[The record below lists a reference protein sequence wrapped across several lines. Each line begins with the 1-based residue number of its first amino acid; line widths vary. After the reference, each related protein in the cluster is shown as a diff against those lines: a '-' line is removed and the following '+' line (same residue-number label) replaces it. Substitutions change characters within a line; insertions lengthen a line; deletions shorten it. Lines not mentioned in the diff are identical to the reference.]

1 MMFSLIFKQY
11 RIKRNV
17 AKRFL
22 LNMQRSTATVQRN
35 VEEGDDVVDTAGEK
49 SALLGEGEYGKGFL
63 TMILYK

>member
-1 MMFSLIFKQY
+1 MMLSLIFKQY

-49 SALLGEGEYGKGFL
+49 SALLGEGEYGKGFVM
-63 TMILYK
+63 MILYK

>member
-49 SALLGEGEYGKGFL
+49 SALLGEGEYGKGFVM
-63 TMILYK
+63 MILYK